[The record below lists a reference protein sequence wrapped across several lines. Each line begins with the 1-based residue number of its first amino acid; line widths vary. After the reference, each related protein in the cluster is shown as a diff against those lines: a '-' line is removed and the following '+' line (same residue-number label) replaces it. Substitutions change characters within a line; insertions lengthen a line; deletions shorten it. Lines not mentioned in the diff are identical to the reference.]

1 MVNKNDLLKKVEEN
15 LRGTEYELQF
25 QKFRENEERYRT
37 LFETIE
43 LGIVYHDNNGKINF
57 ANHAAEEI
65 LGLSFDQM
73 QGRTSTEDMWKSIS
87 EDGSDFPG
95 EKHPAMV
102 ALKTGKIV
110 KNVIM
115 GIFDPKTGQTRWI
128 NVNATP
134 QFKKDDNKPFQVYT
148 TFEDITKRKKA
159 EEALN
164 ESEEKFSKAFHSN
177 SAAMTVTHMGDGL
190 IIDAN
195 ESFETLFGY
204 THEETI
210 GHSTNELGIWL
221 TPQER
226 DAEVEQLVKMGKLP
240 LHEVTFGTKSG
251 KHIHVL
257 FSVELIH
264 IKGQTY
270 ILTTSMDITE
280 SKKTEKHNQK
290 LLESEQQ
297 LTEELT
303 TSNEE
308 LQSTTE
314 ELQVTNE
321 ELRQQEE
328 KQLNLYNELQESH
341 KRLNKT
347 LEDLSRSE
355 ALLSSITNLSSDI
368 IYVKDRQSRLIFIN
382 PAFERIEGKG
392 SNELLGKTDLELYS
406 DPEMGK
412 KILENDREVMDS
424 GEEKIMEEVVQTIDG
439 IRSFISVKTPRFNE
453 KGQVIGI
460 VGISHDITDRKQAE
474 YVLQESEQKYRNII
488 ETANEGIMITD
499 PSAVVTFAN
508 AKMAEMLGYSIEELL
523 GLNSINLIDKTEIE
537 KAKQRIRDR
546 KKGIRGEYEL
556 KFLTKNGDVLWTHGS
571 VSPMYD
577 HEGFHTG
584 NLTMYIDITVRKKAE
599 ILNKKLLESEQQLT
613 EELQTSNEE
622 LQSISEELQTSNEEL
637 QSISEELQTSN
648 EELKCTSEDLQI
660 SNQNLRKVLKDHD
673 QLNRTLMALRHSSF
687 AMMHATDENLYLNEV
702 CRIIIEDC
710 GHSMVWVGFAEEET
724 KKVVPVTYFGFEEDY
739 LKTLNITFND
749 TERGRGPTGTA
760 IRTGKPCI
768 CENMLVDPKFKPWRE
783 EATKRGYAS
792 SIVLPITLNNQ
803 VIGALTIY
811 SKETN
816 PFSEEATKLLQEL
829 ADDISFGLTAL
840 RLRIANTEAEKAL
853 QESFLEVKRSNAD
866 LEQFAY
872 ITSHDLREPLRMIT
886 SFLQLLER
894 RYQDRLD
901 SDANEFI
908 GYAVNGA
915 KRLDKMIQ
923 DILVYSKITNKERNF
938 VSVNLNNVLEQ
949 TYLNLKASINEND
962 AEITNDHLPT
972 LMVDEQLM
980 VQLFQNLI
988 SNAIK
993 YRGEKSP
1000 KIYIS
1005 AKREDKQWL
1014 FCVKDNGIGISEK
1027 HLDKIFIIFQ
1037 RLHTHQ
1043 EYEGTGIGLSIAQ
1056 KIVHQHN
1063 GNIWVESEIGTGTT
1077 FYFTIPIRY

>member
-1 MVNKNDLLKKVEEN
+1 MNNSLQKNK
-15 LRGTEYELQF
+15 
-25 QKFRENEERYRT
+25 
-37 LFETIE
+37 
-43 LGIVYHDNNGKINF
+43 
-57 ANHAAEEI
+57 
-65 LGLSFDQM
+65 
-73 QGRTSTEDMWKSIS
+73 
-87 EDGSDFPG
+87 
-95 EKHPAMV
+95 
-102 ALKTGKIV
+102 
-110 KNVIM
+110 
-115 GIFDPKTGQTRWI
+115 
-128 NVNATP
+128 
-134 QFKKDDNKPFQVYT
+134 
-148 TFEDITKRKKA
+148 
-159 EEALN
+159 
-164 ESEEKFSKAFHSN
+164 
-177 SAAMTVTHMGDGL
+177 
-190 IIDAN
+190 
-195 ESFETLFGY
+195 
-204 THEETI
+204 
-210 GHSTNELGIWL
+210 
-221 TPQER
+221 
-226 DAEVEQLVKMGKLP
+226 
-240 LHEVTFGTKSG
+240 
-251 KHIHVL
+251 
-257 FSVELIH
+257 
-264 IKGQTY
+264 
-270 ILTTSMDITE
+270 
-280 SKKTEKHNQK
+280 
-290 LLESEQQ
+290 LEC
-297 LTEELT
+297 
-303 TSNEE
+303 
-308 LQSTTE
+308 
-314 ELQVTNE
+314 
-321 ELRQQEE
+321 
-328 KQLNLYNELQESH
+328 K
-341 KRLNKT
+341 
-347 LEDLSRSE
+347 
-355 ALLSSITNLSSDI
+355 
-368 IYVKDRQSRLIFIN
+368 
-382 PAFERIEGKG
+382 
-392 SNELLGKTDLELYS
+392 
-406 DPEMGK
+406 
-412 KILENDREVMDS
+412 
-424 GEEKIMEEVVQTIDG
+424 
-439 IRSFISVKTPRFNE
+439 
-453 KGQVIGI
+453 
-460 VGISHDITDRKQAE
+460 
-474 YVLQESEQKYRNII
+474 
-488 ETANEGIMITD
+488 
-499 PSAVVTFAN
+499 
-508 AKMAEMLGYSIEELL
+508 
-523 GLNSINLIDKTEIE
+523 
-537 KAKQRIRDR
+537 
-546 KKGIRGEYEL
+546 
-556 KFLTKNGDVLWTHGS
+556 
-571 VSPMYD
+571 
-577 HEGFHTG
+577 
-584 NLTMYIDITVRKKAE
+584 
-599 ILNKKLLESEQQLT
+599 
-613 EELQTSNEE
+613 
-622 LQSISEELQTSNEEL
+622 TSNEEL

-724 KKVVPVTYFGFEEDY
+724 KKVVPVAYFGFEEDY

-993 YRGEKSP
+993 YRGEQSP

-1014 FCVKDNGIGISEK
+1014 FCIKDNGIGISEK

>member
-73 QGRTSTEDMWKSIS
+73 HDRTLTDDMWKSIS

-488 ETANEGIMITD
+488 ETANEGIMITN

-613 EELQTSNEE
+613 EEQT
-622 LQSISEELQTSNEEL
+622 
-637 QSISEELQTSN
+637 
-648 EELKCTSEDLQI
+648 
-660 SNQNLRKVLKDHD
+660 
-673 QLNRTLMALRHSSF
+673 
-687 AMMHATDENLYLNEV
+687 
-702 CRIIIEDC
+702 
-710 GHSMVWVGFAEEET
+710 
-724 KKVVPVTYFGFEEDY
+724 
-739 LKTLNITFND
+739 
-749 TERGRGPTGTA
+749 
-760 IRTGKPCI
+760 
-768 CENMLVDPKFKPWRE
+768 
-783 EATKRGYAS
+783 
-792 SIVLPITLNNQ
+792 
-803 VIGALTIY
+803 
-811 SKETN
+811 
-816 PFSEEATKLLQEL
+816 
-829 ADDISFGLTAL
+829 
-840 RLRIANTEAEKAL
+840 
-853 QESFLEVKRSNAD
+853 
-866 LEQFAY
+866 
-872 ITSHDLREPLRMIT
+872 
-886 SFLQLLER
+886 
-894 RYQDRLD
+894 
-901 SDANEFI
+901 
-908 GYAVNGA
+908 
-915 KRLDKMIQ
+915 
-923 DILVYSKITNKERNF
+923 
-938 VSVNLNNVLEQ
+938 
-949 TYLNLKASINEND
+949 
-962 AEITNDHLPT
+962 
-972 LMVDEQLM
+972 
-980 VQLFQNLI
+980 
-988 SNAIK
+988 
-993 YRGEKSP
+993 
-1000 KIYIS
+1000 
-1005 AKREDKQWL
+1005 
-1014 FCVKDNGIGISEK
+1014 
-1027 HLDKIFIIFQ
+1027 
-1037 RLHTHQ
+1037 
-1043 EYEGTGIGLSIAQ
+1043 
-1056 KIVHQHN
+1056 
-1063 GNIWVESEIGTGTT
+1063 
-1077 FYFTIPIRY
+1077 